1 MSHKPR
7 EQVKRMQ
14 RCAWLLRVREGKEE
28 EYRRAH
34 TAVWPELIEAARK
47 AGLRNHSCFL
57 AGRDVIVYAEAED
70 LETTFGNLLATDVKK
85 RWDRAMSSILEEKDS
100 PSFGEVFH
108 FD

>member
-1 MSHKPR
+1 
-7 EQVKRMQ
+7 MQ
-14 RCAWLLRVREGKEE
+14 RRAWLLRVREGKEE

-34 TAVWPELIEAARK
+34 EAVWPELIEAARK

-70 LETTFGNLLATDVKK
+70 LESTFIQLLATDVKK
-85 RWDRAMSSILEEKDS
+85 RWDRVMSSILEGTDS
-100 PSFGEVFH
+100 PSFEELFH